1 MPMPKKHKDVPSAAA
16 LHPSE
21 ELRDGGKNGTNQ
33 PEQDQTS
40 SDVADA
46 ETIVEVGGSDPR
58 HDEHEDVDA
67 RRLSDEHDEAALR
80 EFYEDHPPAEDTPL
94 LPQDDVPRLLP
105 ENGMLALSVTLA
117 SPI

>member
-1 MPMPKKHKDVPSAAA
+1 MPKKHKDVPSAAA

-21 ELRDGGKNGTNQ
+21 ELRDRGKNGTKQ

-58 HDEHEDVDA
+58 HDENENADA
-67 RRLSDEHDEAALR
+67 RRLSDEHDEAELR
-80 EFYEDHPPAEDTPL
+80 EFYEDHPPVEDAPL
-94 LPQDDVPRLLP
+94 LPRDDAPRLLP
-105 ENGMLALSVTLA
+105 ENGMVSLSVTLA